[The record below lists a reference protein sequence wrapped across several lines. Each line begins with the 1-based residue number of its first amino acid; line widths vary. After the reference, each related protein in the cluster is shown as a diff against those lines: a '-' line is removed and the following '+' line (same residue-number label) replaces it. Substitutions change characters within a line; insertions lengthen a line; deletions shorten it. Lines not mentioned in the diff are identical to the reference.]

1 LLSTN
6 THPIDMKYFAIL
18 SLFILAACQSN
29 TPAEQEKIEQ
39 QEEKNVDKML
49 ENEDS
54 LMEAKRK
61 ELGI

>member
-1 LLSTN
+1 
-6 THPIDMKYFAIL
+6 MKYFVIF
-18 SLFILAACQSN
+18 SLFILAACQSSI
-29 TPAEQEKIEQ
+29 PAEQEKIEQ
-39 QEEKNVDKML
+39 QEEKSVDKML

>member
-1 LLSTN
+1 
-6 THPIDMKYFAIL
+6 MKYFVIL
-18 SLFILAACQSN
+18 SLFFLAACQSG
-29 TPAEQEKIEQ
+29 TSAEQEKIEQ
-39 QEEKNVDKML
+39 QEEKRVDKML